1 MLTIQSL
8 RDDKDRILAALDKRH
23 FDARE
28 AIQQVLEWDAERR
41 KTQAQL
47 DDTLAQSNALSREI
61 GGLMREGKKEE
72 AETVKAQTS
81 SLKAQSSD

>member
-41 KTQAQL
+41 KTQAKL

-61 GGLMREGKKEE
+61 GGLMRRAKRTKP
-72 AETVKAQTS
+72 KPS
-81 SLKAQSSD
+81 RHRPPP